1 MNGPISLPL
10 QQHQNFGAALTLLGR
25 TVSHVPING
34 AAPVQTIK
42 RYGLCFASRGPI
54 WQSGSTDGRAQ
65 DLRRSGLHLINSD
78 GQDSD
83 SLARAGFRQIKTP
96 SYVAEVSLA
105 GKFDDRLGRMA
116 PKWRNIFRRT
126 ETANIS
132 ITDDPFC
139 TTHHAWLLDEDTKQ
153 QKAKRF
159 RSLPHVFLHAYAIS
173 NPDCV
178 RVFTAFKGRDPIA
191 AMVFLLRG
199 CVATYH
205 LGWSNHQGRKCAA
218 HHAIMVNAWGY
229 LADRSITRL
238 DLGAVD
244 TVNAPGLARFK
255 IGTGAHIRPL
265 GGTWLRMPWC

>member
-10 QQHQNFGAALTLLGR
+10 QQHPNFGAALTLLGR

-96 SYVAEVSLA
+96 SYVADVSLA
-105 GKFDDRLGRMA
+105 GTFDDRLGRMA

-132 ITDDPFC
+132 I
-139 TTHHAWLLDEDTKQ
+139 
-153 QKAKRF
+153 
-159 RSLPHVFLHAYAIS
+159 
-173 NPDCV
+173 
-178 RVFTAFKGRDPIA
+178 RDPL
-191 AMVFLLRG
+191 FSQRTTRG
-199 CVATYH
+199 
-205 LGWSNHQGRKCAA
+205 
-218 HHAIMVNAWGY
+218 
-229 LADRSITRL
+229 
-238 DLGAVD
+238 
-244 TVNAPGLARFK
+244 F
-255 IGTGAHIRPL
+255 
-265 GGTWLRMPWC
+265 